1 MTFTSRIFAAALLTV
16 TLAPAALA
24 QFPGGGG
31 PPGGGPPPEIM
42 AKFKAWQTWR
52 TNHPHVQSL
61 QQTFRGLSE
70 IERDPRTKLNGAQ
83 AKTVL
88 AVLNKWKAKPT
99 LTDAQALT
107 VTKQLTAPLT
117 VPQLKKLAMVPS
129 GGRGGRGGGG
139 FGGGGGRPGGGGGFG
154 GGGGRGPGGGGPGGG
169 RPGGFTMPSPKDYN
183 PLNPSTLPFER
194 MRPRVQQQMKELTS
208 ALMSAK

>member
-1 MTFTSRIFAAALLTV
+1 MKPQSRLLSALVLSAL
-16 TLAPAALA
+16 LAPAALA
-24 QFPGGGG
+24 QGPGGGG
-31 PPGGGPPPEIM
+31 GGFQPSPEMM
-42 AKFKAWQTWR
+42 AKFKAWRTWR
-52 TNHPHVQSL
+52 TSHPHVQSL

-70 IERDPRTKLNGAQ
+70 IEKDPRTKLNGAQ

-117 VPQLKKLAMVPS
+117 VPQLKKLAMS
-129 GGRGGRGGGG
+129 SQGGGR
-139 FGGGGGRPGGGGGFG
+139 GGGGGRPGGGGGFGGRPGGGFG
-154 GGGGRGPGGGGPGGG
+154 GGGGRGPGGGGPGG

-208 ALMSAK
+208 ALMSAR